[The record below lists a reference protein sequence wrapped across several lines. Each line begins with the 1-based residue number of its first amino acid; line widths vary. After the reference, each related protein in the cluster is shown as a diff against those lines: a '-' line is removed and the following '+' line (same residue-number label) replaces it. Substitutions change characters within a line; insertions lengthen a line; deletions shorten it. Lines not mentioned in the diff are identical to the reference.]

1 MCHGETLVESN
12 LFEAVGKH
20 LSKQVA
26 RSRKFKQETYSCFFD
41 NCYLQNTQ
49 ICDIMYISK
58 GKIGILGAKCRKMT
72 TFNIYFVEIIAF
84 MQ

>member
-41 NCYLQNTQ
+41 NYYLQNAQ
-49 ICDIMYISK
+49 ICDIMYISR
-58 GKIGILGAKCRKMT
+58 GKISILEAKYRKIA
-72 TFNIYFVEIIAF
+72 TFNVYFVEIIAF
-84 MQ
+84 V